1 MERVYQNALSR
12 GASVAERST
21 LVGQLNAGTITR
33 AGIVSLIAESSEHLA
48 LGNIHA
54 ITNNT
59 ESGNTTF
66 ALDHATDKQVAG
78 DIIRRLYDAALDRAA
93 TSSEVTTQSQKILGS
108 TKTEAQVAADILA
121 LPEFSQKY
129 GTLTNTAFVNQIFL
143 NALGR
148 TPTSSESSFW
158 TSALTAGTVSRAD
171 LLDGIAQ
178 SSEHL
183 AISGASIGG
192 AGNDTIYSRD
202 SADTIDG
209 GAGIDVVDYSLLA
222 MPGVTVNL
230 ATGIATQANGLTDT
244 LTNIENVRGGAGND
258 SLAGKA
264 GANVLTGGG
273 GTDTFIF
280 RSTFGNDV
288 VTDFEAAGS
297 AHDLI
302 QFDTGAFSTVNAAL
316 AACQQVG
323 ADVVIAAG
331 SGSVTLKDISLSSL
345 TADHFRIAA

>member
-1 MERVYQNALSR
+1 MV
-12 GASVAERST
+12 
-21 LVGQLNAGTITR
+21 
-33 AGIVSLIAESSEHLA
+33 
-48 LGNIHA
+48 GNIHA
-54 ITNNT
+54 VTNNT
-59 ESGNTTF
+59 ESGSPI
-66 ALDHATDKQVAG
+66 ALDHTTDKQVAG

-93 TSSEVTTQSQKILGS
+93 TASEVTTQSQKILSG

-121 LPEFSQKY
+121 LPEFTQTY
-129 GTLTNTAFVNQIFL
+129 GTLTNTAFVNRMFL

-148 TPTSSESSFW
+148 APTSSESSFW

-183 AISGASIGG
+183 AIAGASIGG

-202 SADTIDG
+202 GADTIDG
-209 GAGIDVVDYSLLA
+209 GAGVDVVDYSLLS

-230 ATGIATQANGLTDT
+230 ATGIATQANGLTDA
-244 LTNIENVRGGAGND
+244 LTNVENVRGGAGND

-264 GANVLTGGG
+264 GANVLSGGG

-280 RSTFGNDV
+280 SSAFGNDV
-288 VTDFEAAGS
+288 VMDFEVAGL

-302 QFDTGAFSTVNAAL
+302 QFDVGAFATPGAAL

-323 ADVVIAAG
+323 ADVVIAVGANDA
-331 SGSVTLKDISLSSL
+331 VTLKSTGLSSL